1 MRGKGAR
8 VKVLP
13 LMIGITPAYAGK
25 STYVCM
31 IAQNKSGSPPPMRGK
46 APRRT
51 VLPHAVRITPAYAGK
66 SITSDLSTVHGKDH
80 PRLCGEKEEL
90 QNAKETKE
98 GSPPPMRGKVVSP
111 FGKWYSSGI
120 PPAYAGKRR
129 TPSITAFWNEDPPR
143 LCGEKFCNNQFGS
156 PIQGSPP
163 PMRGKGLAD
172 ETREYRTRITPA
184 YAGKRHEMC

>member
-98 GSPPPMRGKVVSP
+98 GSPPPMRGKASNCRLVS
-111 FGKWYSSGI
+111 SSI
-120 PPAYAGKRR
+120 
-129 TPSITAFWNEDPPR
+129 
-143 LCGEKFCNNQFGS
+143 
-156 PIQGSPP
+156 
-163 PMRGKGLAD
+163 
-172 ETREYRTRITPA
+172 RITPA
-184 YAGKRHEMC
+184 YAGKSYNVKNVYGIKWDHPRLCGEKSA

>member
-98 GSPPPMRGKVVSP
+98 GSPPPMRGK
-111 FGKWYSSGI
+111 GCRTQN
-120 PPAYAGKRR
+120 AAGQ
-129 TPSITAFWNEDPPR
+129 P
-143 LCGEKFCNNQFGS
+143 G
-156 PIQGSPP
+156 
-163 PMRGKGLAD
+163 
-172 ETREYRTRITPA
+172 ITPA
-184 YAGKRHEMC
+184 YAGKRHPLFHSPEVEQDHPRLCGEKPERVSINDIKAGSPPPMRGKVYSPKPISRYDGITPAYAGKRNK